1 MAAFTDLDLRDDA
14 LPDGSCAQA
23 QFAGV
28 HGTLLRLDIS
38 NAVAYEL
45 YVAREFGVY
54 VWDVVVE
61 SRGHGVV
68 VPFGNETLRRMEQG
82 R

>member
-1 MAAFTDLDLRDDA
+1 MASLTDLDLRDSA

-23 QFAGV
+23 GFAGV
-28 HGTLLRLDIS
+28 HGTLLRLNIA
-38 NAVAYEL
+38 NAAAFEL
-45 YVAREFGVY
+45 YIAREFGVY

-61 SRGHGVV
+61 SLGHGAV
-68 VPFGNETLRRMEQG
+68 VPFGNEALQRLEQG